1 MGTTSDSVRRT
12 ELTELRAKGV
22 GVRILAEMVG
32 HASTQ
37 TDNPTLQMESG
48 AAKLI

>member
-1 MGTTSDSVRRT
+1 MGTTSYSVRR
-12 ELTELRAKGV
+12 TELRAKGV
-22 GVRILAEMVG
+22 GVRILAEMVD

-37 TDNPTLQMESG
+37 KDNPTLQTESG